1 MSADDHYLAVTQLHR
16 AQRLLCEGRFGETH
30 KVAIRPPAYRRK
42 ILVAEDGY
50 LLAEVICDLL
60 RDSGV
65 EPIGPVGRLEEACRI
80 ARERALD
87 GAVLDVRLG
96 DALCFPAAAIL
107 KARGIPLVFLT
118 GYDENMLPLNFRGA
132 PLIHKPFE
140 VDELKDAVGGMLATA
155 PSQQQSGPPRR
166 GLPDH
171 LLGEPP
177 REQ

>member
-1 MSADDHYLAVTQLHR
+1 M
-16 AQRLLCEGRFGETH
+16 
-30 KVAIRPPAYRRK
+30 
-42 ILVAEDGY
+42 AE
-50 LLAEVICDLL
+50 LISNCL
-60 RDSGV
+60 RDWGL
-65 EPIGPVGRLEEACRI
+65 ETLGPTGRLGEACKL
-80 ARERALD
+80 AREHAMV